1 MPGRGGRH
9 VTDEAGAGDPAGLH
23 VARHHGD
30 GSALPVVL
38 VHGGMDRA
46 TSFGRVVRNLGDV
59 PAIRYDRR
67 GYGRSSVGAAATL
80 AEHVDDLIGVIGDAP
95 AVVFGHSIGGVVA
108 LVAAERR
115 PDLIRALMVYE
126 PPVPWMPGW
135 PLESAPDPGE
145 DPADRAERFMRRMVG
160 DRLWERLP
168 SSTRDARRAEGPAL
182 DADLASMRQTVP
194 PVDAAGLSLPVVC
207 AAGTEGD
214 EWHRRAAEY
223 LASTIPGAGLEIVEG
238 AGHGAHLTH
247 PKVTAS
253 LIRSLRSLAL
263 GTRTGD

>member
-1 MPGRGGRH
+1 MTDKGEARAPG
-9 VTDEAGAGDPAGLH
+9 GLH
-23 VARHHGD
+23 VVHHDGD
-30 GSALPVVL
+30 GTDLPVVL

-46 TSFGRVVRNLGDV
+46 TSFGRVVRNLGDM

-80 AEHVDDLIGVIGDAP
+80 AEHVDDLIGVIDGVP
-95 AVVFGHSIGGVVA
+95 VVVFGHSIGGVVA

-115 PDLIRALMVYE
+115 PDLIRGVMVYE
-126 PPVPWMPGW
+126 SPVPWMPGW
-135 PLESAPDPGE
+135 PLGSIPDPEE

-168 SSTRDARRAEGPAL
+168 PSTRDARRAEGPAL

-194 PVDAAGLSLPVVC
+194 PVDAAGLNLPVLC
-207 AAGTEGD
+207 AAGDEGD
-214 EWHRRAAEY
+214 EWHRRAVEY
-223 LASTIPGAGLEIVEG
+223 LASTIPGAALEIVDG
-238 AGHGAHLTH
+238 AGHGVHLTH

-253 LIRSLRSLAL
+253 LIRSLRSMAS
-263 GTRTGD
+263 